1 MAACRAGT
9 LLRCTLKVSITGC
22 RPLHTEPVPASP
34 LYPPVVPSL
43 TARSKAS
50 LRRRAEEFRE
60 RVHAAPTVVDKLRLI
75 TRVQRL
81 KFVVLPQT
89 FAMGADRWYQSF
101 TKTVF
106 LPGLP
111 ESVMGGQVEEDV
123 LSELRSSLCHALLQ
137 EHFYLKKRR
146 RPFLY
151 TEQRHYG
158 APFLTN
164 VASSLT
170 ALLGKRNPLL
180 RDSNLDIKPEVNF
193 YWLRGE
199 RVVPR
204 GHRRRKVEPIQF
216 QIDDNP
222 LCQIRVPKQ
231 LPEFVPLESLVPE
244 EVPVIN
250 HSPDKMPLFKRQ
262 YDNKI
267 FIGTKTDDPCCYGHT
282 QFHLMCDKLK
292 RDRLLKA
299 NLADQI
305 EVHYRANAIASLFA
319 WTGAQAMYQ
328 GFWSHADV
336 TRPFVSQ
343 AVIYDGKYFAFF
355 CYQLNT
361 LALSV
366 EADINNSR
374 KNICWGVESMPLY
387 ETVEDN
393 DVKGFNDEVLKQIV
407 RFLLSCPEQ
416 V

>member
-1 MAACRAGT
+1 MEACRAGS
-9 LLRCTLKVSITGC
+9 LLRFTLKVAIPGC
-22 RPLHTEPVPASP
+22 RVLHTEPAPPSP
-34 LYPPVVPSL
+34 LYPPVVASL

-50 LRRRAEEFRE
+50 LRRRAEEYRKQIY
-60 RVHAAPTVVDKLRLI
+60 ASQTVAEKLRLI
-75 TRVQRL
+75 TKVQRL
-81 KFVVLPQT
+81 KFVVPPQT
-89 FAMGADRWYQSF
+89 FALGADRWYQSF

-111 ESVMGGQVEEDV
+111 ESVTGGQVEEET
-123 LSELRSSLCHALLQ
+123 LSELRSSVCHALLQ
-137 EHFYLKKRR
+137 EHFYLKKKR
-146 RPFLY
+146 RPFVY

-158 APFLTN
+158 APFLN
-164 VASSLT
+164 NMVSSLT
-170 ALLGKRNPLL
+170 ALLGKHNPQL
-180 RDSNLDIKPEVNF
+180 RDSSLDIGPQVNF
-193 YWLRGE
+193 FWLRGE

-204 GHRRRKVEPIQF
+204 GHRRRKVDPIPF

-222 LCQIRVPKQ
+222 QCQIRMPVQ
-231 LPEFVPLESLVPE
+231 LPEFVPLESSVPG
-244 EVPVIN
+244 EVPVMN

-262 YDNKI
+262 YENKI
-267 FIGTKTDDPCCYGHT
+267 FIGTKTHDPYCYGHT
-282 QFHLMCDKLK
+282 QFHLMCEKQK
-292 RDRLLKA
+292 RERLLKA

-305 EVHYRANAIASLFA
+305 EIRYRANAIASLFA

-343 AVIYDGKYFAFF
+343 GVIYDGKYFAFF

-366 EADINNSR
+366 ETDVNDSR

-387 ETVEDN
+387 ETVEDD
-393 DVKGFNDEVLKQIV
+393 DVKGFNDEVLKQFV
-407 RFLLSCPEQ
+407 RFLLNSPKQ